1 MVPPR
6 RQTRRRKKTRQIL
19 CSIPIP
25 KIASN
30 SSSNDA
36 GKDFYEYI
44 NGDWLGKVLI
54 PPYLNE
60 MSISGEI
67 EDCVYKVTKRILEES
82 SAGVFSDIRSS
93 CFHGG
98 ANSVEYLRDVL
109 KEVDCM
115 KSADD
120 VFDALFILCKRGVTG
135 LFDIGTYAEP
145 ADHKTVR
152 LFLSGSICSLK
163 KAYYFDTK
171 IIYHY
176 KALLHKLGA
185 DFHIEGLEKIIS
197 TERIFMQE
205 FVKTRI
211 KIRTRVKG
219 SGLERKFPSIPWRR
233 LFEII
238 GVPQWKKMILYY
250 TDPYWLRFVGA
261 KVRSVPIKYWK
272 WYIARCYI
280 ISALPY
286 LPAPYSNYNFEFFGK
301 VLMGQKAKL
310 PKEYLLVKIVHTY
323 MIDDFSRIFWEKA
336 GDTKLVAEV
345 DTFAKTLVE
354 SAKERLETVDWLG
367 YKTRRLAIKKVDNMI
382 IQTVRPAEWTEVPR
396 VIMDPRNLLKN
407 IHTLGSRSLAILLGR
422 LGKEYTFWEEPLYAV
437 NAFYFSNTN
446 KMIIPYASCLPP
458 FYSVSQDAAWNY
470 GSLGSVI
477 GHELCHAFDQ
487 EGKEIDEDGQ
497 KKRWWTRKDNLHYN
511 RRTRGLMKLFSHEK
525 VHGKRVSGKDTLSE
539 NIADLGGLGIA
550 LQALKDALQN
560 QGIVDPIKV
569 KEEYKKFFVSFAVS
583 WRTTV
588 REKKIDRALATDPH
602 SPPYLRVNLVV
613 RQFDEWYFAF
623 DVRDDSPMY
632 VKPEDRIRIF

>member
-6 RQTRRRKKTRQIL
+6 RHTRRRKKTRQIL

-25 KIASN
+25 EIASN

-36 GKDFYEYI
+36 GKDFYKYI
-44 NGDWLGKVLI
+44 NGDWLRKVLI
-54 PPYLNE
+54 PPYLND

-67 EDCVYKVTKRILEES
+67 EDCVSKVTKRILEE
-82 SAGVFSDIRSS
+82 ANTGVFADIRSS

-98 ANSVEYLRDVL
+98 KNSVEYLRDVL
-109 KEVDCM
+109 KEINCI
-115 KSADD
+115 KGADD
-120 VFDALFILCKRGVTG
+120 VFDALFILCKRGVTS
-135 LFDIGTYAEP
+135 LFDISTHAEP
-145 ADHKTVR
+145 ADKTVR
-152 LFLSGSICSLK
+152 MFLSGNICSLK
-163 KAYYFDTK
+163 RAYYFDTK

-197 TERIFMQE
+197 TERIFMEQ
-205 FVKTRI
+205 FVKI
-211 KIRTRVKG
+211 KRTIRTRVKG

-238 GVPQWKKMILYY
+238 GVPQWKKMVMYY
-250 TDPYWLRFVGA
+250 TDPSWLRFVGA

-280 ISALPY
+280 VNALPF
-286 LPAPYSNYNFEFFGK
+286 LPAPYSDYNFEFFGK
-301 VLMGQKAKL
+301 VLMGQKVKL
-310 PKEYLLVKIVHTY
+310 PKEDLLVKVVHTY
-323 MIDDFSRIFWEKA
+323 MMDDFSRVFWEKA
-336 GDTKLVAEV
+336 GEPTLLAEV

-354 SAKERLETVDWLG
+354 SAKERLETVEWLG
-367 YKTRRLAIKKVDNMI
+367 YKTRKMAIKKVDNMM

-396 VIMDPRNLLKN
+396 VIIDPRNLLKN
-407 IHTLGSRSLAILLGR
+407 IYTLGSRWLAILLGR
-422 LGKEYTFWEEPLYAV
+422 LGKEYNFWEEPVYAV
-437 NAFYFSNTN
+437 NAFYFSSTN
-446 KMIIPYASCLPP
+446 KIIIPYASCLPP
-458 FYSVSQDAAWNY
+458 FYSSGQDAAWNY

-497 KKRWWTRKDNLHYN
+497 KKRWWARKDNLHYN
-511 RRTRGLMKLFSHEK
+511 QRTRGLMKLFSHEK
-525 VHGKRVSGKDTLSE
+525 VHGKHVSGRDTLSE

-623 DVRDDSPMY
+623 DVREDSPMY